1 MLRAYTE
8 SDWKLGGHEDPR
20 QSGKKDLSSMSQLLV
35 SLPSGA
41 IIPMESVSRVTWY

>member
-8 SDWKLGGHEDPR
+8 SDWKLGGHEDLR
-20 QSGKKDLSSMSQLLV
+20 QSGKKDLFSISKVLL

-41 IIPMESVSRVTWY
+41 SIPMESVSRMTWY